1 MHIVSEWLRYFF
13 FFLDTISI
21 LTPGTAP
28 FASPCQAWNILATH
42 WGWERIVRFTQRK
55 GPFAVSHH
63 TIQSFSPWIGN
74 KLNAGMNNVLRLLV
88 IDLSEKTLPFE
99 KFDAK
104 HGIPSKYFCGFLQFR
119 NLINSLNF
127 SKAFPKSTDSFLHGF
142 ATLKHHIKQSYPTVI
157 DTVVCQYVQHWQNQK
172 CMGEEPGNWVS
183 GGDIVQCSGVSGKIF
198 PCNRLTESRYR
209 IPHRLQH
216 TLQAFHTFYP
226 GISPVL
232 VMYKK

>member
-1 MHIVSEWLRYFF
+1 M
-13 FFLDTISI
+13 
-21 LTPGTAP
+21 
-28 FASPCQAWNILATH
+28 
-42 WGWERIVRFTQRK
+42 RFTQRK

-157 DTVVCQYVQHWQNQK
+157 ENCSLSVC
-172 CMGEEPGNWVS
+172 S
-183 GGDIVQCSGVSGKIF
+183 T
-198 PCNRLTESRYR
+198 LTESKVYGRGTWELSFR
-209 IPHRLQH
+209 RRH
-216 TLQAFHTFYP
+216 
-226 GISPVL
+226 SP
-232 VMYKK
+232 MQWSQR